1 MKPKKSAANFWIS
14 VFGRPSGT
22 PVTSHASVNV
32 PWVVLDDFGAQG
44 ALGWFLSTFFQHYR
58 GFPID
63 FPSDSLIRAYKGF
76 CQNSEMSHQLGTYN
90 GALHHLVAHF
100 RARKSKDNIIMR
112 TSDRGIFD
120 PGPAGVGVGVSR
132 SSVGAKIWI

>member
-1 MKPKKSAANFWIS
+1 M
-14 VFGRPSGT
+14 
-22 PVTSHASVNV
+22 
-32 PWVVLDDFGAQG
+32 VLGDFRARG
-44 ALGWFLSTFFQHYR
+44 ALGWFLSTFFQYSR

-63 FPSDSLIRAYKGF
+63 FPSDSFIRAYKGF

-120 PGPAGVGVGVSR
+120 PGPSGVGVGVSR
-132 SSVGAKIWI
+132 SPTEVKIQI